1 MIAGSG
7 GVWLAAC
14 SYSMRIEVSV
24 YFFALMQ
31 KSNKKD
37 QGCGEI
43 LAGKCREALLVKEL
57 ARTIMNVGGRA
68 GLKQLLPASRLAR
81 VSAPPP
87 LPTTF
92 SPGLRT
98 PKA

>member
-1 MIAGSG
+1 
-7 GVWLAAC
+7 
-14 SYSMRIEVSV
+14 MRIEVSV

-68 GLKQLLPASRLAR
+68 GLKQLLPASGFAG
-81 VSAPPP
+81 VSASRHFPAN
-87 LPTTF
+87 F
-92 SPGLRT
+92 SKAVRT
-98 PKA
+98 RKEQEVV